1 MPTGYTSE
9 IGTKDNLTF
18 KEFTLKCA
26 RAFGACIHQR
36 DDASDILPQKQKV
49 DNYHISQL
57 NAAIKKLKTFKKTSK
72 KVLRQKMERDFLK
85 RNKELLISIEKTH
98 ALQNKYKL
106 MLKKVNNWIP
116 PSTEHDG
123 LKKFMIEQI
132 AESIKWD
139 CSTSYQE
146 EGLSREKE
154 SFEEHYVAE
163 LKSLED
169 DIKYHEKKYNEDVER
184 TNKANR
190 WIEELYNSLN

>member
-184 TNKANR
+184 TNKANQ
-190 WIEELYNSLN
+190 WIEDLYNSLN

>member
-139 CSTSYQE
+139 CSTSYYE

-154 SFEEHYVAE
+154 SFEEYYTDK
-163 LKSLED
+163 LKSLEK
-169 DIKYHEKKYNEDVER
+169 DIKYHEEKYNEDVER
-184 TNKANR
+184 TNKANQ
-190 WIEELYNSLN
+190 WIEDLYNSLN

>member
-36 DDASDILPQKQKV
+36 DDSSNTLPKKQEV
-49 DNYHISQL
+49 DKYHLDEL
-57 NAAIKKLKTFKKTSK
+57 NSAIKKLKNFKKTSK

>member
-1 MPTGYTSE
+1 MSTGYTSE

-26 RAFGACIHQR
+26 RAFGACLHQR
-36 DDASDILPQKQKV
+36 DDASDVLPQKQEV
-49 DNYHISQL
+49 DKYHIDEL
-57 NAAIKKLKTFKKTSK
+57 NSAIKKLKILKKTTK
-72 KVLRQKMERDFLK
+72 KVLRQIFEKEFLK

-98 ALQNKYKL
+98 ALQSKYES
-106 MLKKVNNWIP
+106 MLDKVNNWIP

-139 CSTSYQE
+139 CSTSYYE

-154 SFEEHYVAE
+154 SFEEYYTDK
-163 LKSLED
+163 LKSLEK
-169 DIKYHEKKYNEDVER
+169 DIKYHEEKYNEDVER
-184 TNKANR
+184 TNKANQ
-190 WIEELYNSLN
+190 WIEDLYNSLN

>member
-26 RAFGACIHQR
+26 RAFGACLHQR
-36 DDASDILPQKQKV
+36 DDASDVLPQKQEV
-49 DNYHISQL
+49 DKYHIDEL
-57 NAAIKKLKTFKKTSK
+57 NSAIKKLKILKKTTK
-72 KVLRQKMERDFLK
+72 KVLRRIMERDFLK

-154 SFEEHYVAE
+154 SFEEYYTDK
-163 LKSLED
+163 LKSLEK
-169 DIKYHEKKYNEDVER
+169 DIKYHEEKYNEDVER
-184 TNKANR
+184 TNKANQ
-190 WIEELYNSLN
+190 WIEDLYNSLN